1 VMTREPGMRQRIPV
15 RCTLCTSLRQKA
27 GKIFDMVTTKPA
39 QATFFLRQHAESQ
52 LHMRLIA
59 ERQAATVKAN
69 LPAGLEKACQGM
81 ALHDETIGPM
91 HHYGHHMR
99 LWLAWRSVCPEIQK
113 HTYTYVERADG
124 YELRHSDCLQVC
136 SPIVGRRDMCQKCA
150 SLDLRRAVVKCVLK
164 KFAAQVLFAK
174 LFETNAQ
181 LQSIIVNMKDD
192 IVYQRHGRQVDKL
205 LGLQVHELQQWVRSS
220 FLSIR
225 SDKRNTVLQAFMS
238 SVIEPCLQTNVTA
251 ALDHK
256 PQLLQVQSHF
266 ERFLTNPDAEEM
278 DRVNVA
284 VAQASL
290 TGRLQNH
297 PLIQGLILTCL
308 RVIERQES
316 GVSGTKGRIAS
327 NSAMSTE
334 TARSLAQ
341 NAGQML
347 AIAGGNSRMLALF
360 GAGVRP
366 WRNTNYSAELEKSSL
381 PVPMQILCWDPMA
394 ETQMVLPAAELPLHC
409 ADIDAKAVLR
419 IVDAFMIQAH
429 HFVRALVFDGA
440 TQHQALRRIC
450 YGNLTEQD
458 KQLLQD
464 PALRFFSRLAH
475 TPLPEHD
482 LPRLPIRVPSF
493 EGEPFFCLGGPCHA
507 TKNTG
512 GQVTSPCR
520 TVHMGRYWVDMS
532 GALLLGLPGTAY
544 TRKDPQS
551 DALHA
556 LLCSPWFYTATPD
569 AELPLMRVCW
579 STRGAL
585 LWSLCSAMCFS
596 PTMHKSMTLV
606 ERLES
611 CVSGFVAWDL
621 FQLVSA
627 KMESDRGARV
637 GSMGM
642 APVTLFNLQNVS
654 LSTIVMLVHREV
666 ARFGQACA
674 RAYQSAIDLVLWA
687 SGYDSKSLKA
697 YYEQSC
703 DVAWFETTLQAA
715 PEFDDDDEEDDDQA
729 NIAVVDVESNEHKI
743 DLARLDH
750 SEQSE
755 VLEAM
760 GKPADDARE
769 GKRPKTDL
777 MDAFYVELTEAS
789 LAAARD
795 ARQQQANGWRTG
807 AVSSTGR
814 IRRRRFFKSVAKA
827 VKSIKQ
833 KKSSAKTSAKTSKV
847 KKVPG
852 RLKASKPQIEPIAS
866 NFRRS
871 VRGAELIKQQMQTL
885 LSLDKVAHPKYPA
898 FDAELPMA
906 SGKTWAMI
914 LEASPGYFNNRYQ
927 SRSRDLWGD
936 RVSQHIELIRKQLQR
951 SPPVRSAWLRTLREI
966 CELV

>member
-1 VMTREPGMRQRIPV
+1 MTREPGMRQRIPV

-381 PVPMQILCWDPMA
+381 PVPFLSLACS
-394 ETQMVLPAAELPLHC
+394 ETIRSNMTL
-409 ADIDAKAVLR
+409 ID
-419 IVDAFMIQAH
+419 Q
-429 HFVRALVFDGA
+429 
-440 TQHQALRRIC
+440 
-450 YGNLTEQD
+450 
-458 KQLLQD
+458 
-464 PALRFFSRLAH
+464 RL
-475 TPLPEHD
+475 
-482 LPRLPIRVPSF
+482 
-493 EGEPFFCLGGPCHA
+493 
-507 TKNTG
+507 
-512 GQVTSPCR
+512 
-520 TVHMGRYWVDMS
+520 
-532 GALLLGLPGTAY
+532 
-544 TRKDPQS
+544 
-551 DALHA
+551 
-556 LLCSPWFYTATPD
+556 
-569 AELPLMRVCW
+569 
-579 STRGAL
+579 
-585 LWSLCSAMCFS
+585 SAMSKQSGCNS
-596 PTMHKSMTLV
+596 PEIS
-606 ERLES
+606 
-611 CVSGFVAWDL
+611 SGL
-621 FQLVSA
+621 F
-627 KMESDRGARV
+627 
-637 GSMGM
+637 
-642 APVTLFNLQNVS
+642 FNL
-654 LSTIVMLVHREV
+654 
-666 ARFGQACA
+666 
-674 RAYQSAIDLVLWA
+674 
-687 SGYDSKSLKA
+687 
-697 YYEQSC
+697 
-703 DVAWFETTLQAA
+703 
-715 PEFDDDDEEDDDQA
+715 
-729 NIAVVDVESNEHKI
+729 
-743 DLARLDH
+743 
-750 SEQSE
+750 
-755 VLEAM
+755 
-760 GKPADDARE
+760 
-769 GKRPKTDL
+769 
-777 MDAFYVELTEAS
+777 
-789 LAAARD
+789 
-795 ARQQQANGWRTG
+795 
-807 AVSSTGR
+807 
-814 IRRRRFFKSVAKA
+814 
-827 VKSIKQ
+827 SIF
-833 KKSSAKTSAKTSKV
+833 V
-847 KKVPG
+847 
-852 RLKASKPQIEPIAS
+852 
-866 NFRRS
+866 
-871 VRGAELIKQQMQTL
+871 
-885 LSLDKVAHPKYPA
+885 
-898 FDAELPMA
+898 
-906 SGKTWAMI
+906 
-914 LEASPGYFNNRYQ
+914 
-927 SRSRDLWGD
+927 
-936 RVSQHIELIRKQLQR
+936 
-951 SPPVRSAWLRTLREI
+951 
-966 CELV
+966 